1 MIIKSFSA
9 AAICVASVWSAGAL
23 AQGRPDT
30 LRMSCATAGELV
42 RRSGAIVL
50 GTGPNLYDRYV
61 SSHAFCQRDEETV
74 PRWLATGDVPQ
85 CFVGYG
91 CERRYGTPAD
101 R

>member
-1 MIIKSFSA
+1 MRIKYLSA
-9 AAICVASVWSAGAL
+9 TAICVASLWTAGAM

-30 LRMSCATAGELV
+30 LRMSCGTTAELV

-61 SSHAFCQRDEETV
+61 SSHAYCERDEETV
-74 PRWLATGDVPQ
+74 PRWLATGDAPQ